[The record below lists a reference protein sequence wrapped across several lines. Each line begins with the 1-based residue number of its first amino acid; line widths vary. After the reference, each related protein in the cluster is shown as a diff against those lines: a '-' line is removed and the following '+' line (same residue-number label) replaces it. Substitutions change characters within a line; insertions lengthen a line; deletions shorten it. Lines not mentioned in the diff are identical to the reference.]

1 MRTKKL
7 FLNGPCAEL
16 AGVVYCVVFTSSSV
30 AAEIPAVANSQTP
43 VAIVNGQSISD
54 AELSTA
60 AAAQLRQILLQEYQV
75 KKDVLE
81 NLVNQRVVEAEA
93 RRQGLTVEKLL
104 EREVDA
110 KVGKPSEIEL
120 KAYYLGQKDRWNL
133 PFAEIQQQLSTG
145 LRQGKIQQAR
155 QEYLKHLR
163 EAPGVAILL
172 RPPRVNVSADPGR
185 MRGDPQVPV
194 TIVEFSDYQCPYCQA
209 AEPTLKE
216 VLARYEGHVSL
227 AYRDFPLSQIHP
239 HAQLAAEASRCAAEQ
254 GRFWEYHDALFANQS
269 MLQQPVLIEH
279 ARKLG
284 IDEKSFEACLTTG
297 KFRSAVQ
304 SDYQDGIKA
313 GVNGTPS
320 FFING
325 IYLNGN
331 QPTEEFAR
339 IIEDELAAI
348 RLKSFQAAELSL
360 GKEDKE
366 SGAVRIRR

>member
-1 MRTKKL
+1 MEKL
-7 FLNGPCAEL
+7 FLNGACAEL
-16 AGVVYCVVFTSSSV
+16 AGIVCCVAFSTSSLV
-30 AAEIPAVANSQTP
+30 AAEIPAAANSQTP
-43 VAIVNGQSISD
+43 VAIVKGQSISD

-81 NLVNQRVVEAEA
+81 NLVNQKLVEGEA

-104 EREVDA
+104 EQEVDA
-110 KVGKPSEIEL
+110 KVGEPSETEL
-120 KAYYLGQKDRWNL
+120 KAFYLGQKDRWNL
-133 PFAEIQQQLSTG
+133 PFAEIQPQLRTG
-145 LRQGKIQQAR
+145 LRQGRIQQAR
-155 QEYLKHLR
+155 QDYFKHLR

-172 RPPRVNVSADPGR
+172 RPPKVNVSVDPDRVKGN
-185 MRGDPQVPV
+185 PQVPV
-194 TIVEFSDYQCPYCQA
+194 MIVEFSDYQCPYCQA
-209 AEPTLKE
+209 AEATLKE
-216 VLARYEGHVSL
+216 VLARYEGRVSL

-239 HAQLAAEASRCAAEQ
+239 QAQLAAEASRCAAEQ

-269 MLQQPVLIEH
+269 MLQQPGLIEH

-284 IDEKSFEACLTTG
+284 FDEKSFEACLTTG

-304 SDYQDGIKA
+304 SDYQDGVKA

-331 QPTEEFAR
+331 QPTAEFAR

-348 RLKSFQAAELSL
+348 RSSSQTAELL
-360 GKEDKE
+360 PGQKEAIK
-366 SGAVRIRR
+366 RKH